1 MISKHYFKANLSK
14 IKLRWN
20 FPNFWPKS
28 WFNPLKKIQ
37 YGDHVKSI
45 FYSLEGLV
53 FLTGWSIYLVTCWLH
68 DILTYLLNYC
78 STGIS
83 SYWLNNWAIY
93 WLWLDLLT
101 EWMTCRDCIALG
113 GLHDCA
119 RVLLCL
125 FTVNFIM
132 NPQICLVL
140 RKLQGEWV
148 LAFDAINY
156 GIVWVTVNKFWSW
169 KGG

>member
-1 MISKHYFKANLSK
+1 MISKHYFKAHLSK

-28 WFNPLKKIQ
+28 WFNPLKKIE

-53 FLTGWSIYLVTCWLH
+53 FLTSWSIYLVTCWLH
-68 DILTYLLNYC
+68 DILIYLLNYC

-101 EWMTCRDCIALG
+101 EWLVVTVSLLVDCMT
-113 GLHDCA
+113 
-119 RVLLCL
+119 VLVYFFVY
-125 FTVNFIM
+125 FTVNFMM
-132 NPQICLVL
+132 NSQICFVL
-140 RKLQGEWV
+140 RKVQGEWV

-156 GIVWVTVNKFWSW
+156 GIVWVTVHKFWSW

>member
-14 IKLRWN
+14 IKLGWN
-20 FPNFWPKS
+20 FSNFWPKS

-53 FLTGWSIYLVTCWLH
+53 FLTSWSVYLVTCWLH
-68 DILTYLLNYC
+68 DILIYLLNYC
-78 STGIS
+78 SSGKST
-83 SYWLNNWAIY
+83 YWLNNLVIY

-101 EWMTCRDCIALG
+101 EWLVVTVSLLVDCMT
-113 GLHDCA
+113 
-119 RVLLCL
+119 VLVSFFVY
-125 FTVNFIM
+125 FTVNFMM
-132 NPQICLVL
+132 NPQICFVL
-140 RKLQGEWV
+140 RKVQGEWV
-148 LAFDAINY
+148 LAFDAINW
-156 GIVWVTVNKFWSW
+156 GIVWVTVDKFWSW

>member
-1 MISKHYFKANLSK
+1 MISKHYFKAKLSK

-20 FPNFWPKS
+20 LSNFWPES

-53 FLTGWSIYLVTCWLH
+53 FLTSWSIYLVTCWLH
-68 DILTYLLNYC
+68 DILIYLLNYC

-101 EWMTCRDCIALG
+101 EWLVVTVSLLVDCMT
-113 GLHDCA
+113 
-119 RVLLCL
+119 VLVYFFVY
-125 FTVNFIM
+125 FTVNFMM
-132 NPQICLVL
+132 NSQICFVL
-140 RKLQGEWV
+140 RKVQGERV

>member
-1 MISKHYFKANLSK
+1 MNIKHNFKAHLSK

-20 FPNFWPKS
+20 FSNFWPKS

-45 FYSLEGLV
+45 FYSPEGLV
-53 FLTGWSIYLVTCWLH
+53 FLTSWSIYLVTCWLH
-68 DILTYLLNYC
+68 DILIYLLNYC

-101 EWMTCRDCIALG
+101 EWLVVTVSLLVDCMT
-113 GLHDCA
+113 
-119 RVLLCL
+119 VLVYFFVY
-125 FTVNFIM
+125 FTVNCMM

-140 RKLQGEWV
+140 RKLQGDWV
-148 LAFDAINY
+148 LAFDAINW

>member
-53 FLTGWSIYLVTCWLH
+53 FLTSWSVHLFTCWLH
-68 DILTYLLNYC
+68 DILIYLLNYC
-78 STGIS
+78 SSGKST
-83 SYWLNNWAIY
+83 YWLNNLVIY

-101 EWMTCRDCIALG
+101 EWMTCCDCIALG

-119 RVLLCL
+119 SLFLCL
-125 FTVNFIM
+125 FAVNFMM

-140 RKLQGEWV
+140 RKLLGDWV
-148 LAFDAINY
+148 LAFDAINC